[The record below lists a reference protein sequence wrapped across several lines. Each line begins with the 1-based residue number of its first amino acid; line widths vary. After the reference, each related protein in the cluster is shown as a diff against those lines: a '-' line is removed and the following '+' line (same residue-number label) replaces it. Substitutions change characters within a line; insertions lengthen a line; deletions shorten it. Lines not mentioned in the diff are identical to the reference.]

1 MINTETKKLI
11 NTIILSNLAEFDK
24 VARKNKMPIK
34 EFFCLEDLLSHNIN
48 ITAINRSNQEI
59 WKMSLSKALLVASE
73 DKLKEL
79 IDNEMHRS
87 WNLFISK

>member
-34 EFFCLEDLLSHNIN
+34 EFFCLEDILSHNIN